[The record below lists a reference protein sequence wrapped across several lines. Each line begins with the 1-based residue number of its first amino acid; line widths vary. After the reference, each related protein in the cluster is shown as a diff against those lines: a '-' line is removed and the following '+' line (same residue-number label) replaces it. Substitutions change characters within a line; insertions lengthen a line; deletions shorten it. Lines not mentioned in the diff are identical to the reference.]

1 MFKRM
6 VYISRK
12 GPKIKQSKMIT
23 ITPVFVGIFVQGAS
37 VRRVR
42 VHSFWRVR
50 NGKKEYVRA
59 HWRYISAL

>member
-23 ITPVFVGIFVQGAS
+23 ITPVFVGLLYYSPA
-37 VRRVR
+37 
-42 VHSFWRVR
+42 
-50 NGKKEYVRA
+50 
-59 HWRYISAL
+59 